1 MDFEDYPDATS
12 GCFCLWAVSQLSAS
26 NAEQFLIVGQD
37 SWLNCIA
44 TLAERRLLEAA
55 LVPVSVSL
63 LVVRVHLDGL
73 ADA

>member
-1 MDFEDYPDATS
+1 MDFEDCPDATS
-12 GCFCLWAVSQLSAS
+12 GHFCQGAGSLLSTS

-37 SWLNCIA
+37 TWLNCIA

-63 LVVRVHLDGL
+63 LLVRVQLDGL